1 MSLTRLA
8 YSGARWTAISSGM
21 VTAIQFLQ
29 TLVLAKI
36 LSPEDF
42 GLMAIVLLTLTF
54 VQIYADMGISS
65 ALVHRQDATREQLS
79 SLFWLNFL
87 TGFLVFLVAVALS
100 PVVAWVFGDPRLGSL
115 TLCAA
120 LILLIWPIGGQFGLL
135 LQKELA
141 FRTLALCEIASMSLA
156 AIVTIATAIDGYGPY
171 SLVLGK
177 LTGAG
182 LTAAVYSVIGW
193 RRWRPALYFSLRDI
207 RGYLSFG
214 FYQLGQATLVFAA
227 NQIDQLYV
235 GAVLGT
241 QALGYY
247 TFAWNLVLQPMMKL
261 NFVLTRVAFPMF
273 ARIQLDNKR
282 LQRGYLMLLW
292 LLASINA
299 PILIGC
305 AATAS
310 LLVPTIFGSQWM
322 PAVGIV
328 QTLALVSL
336 LISMTQPAD
345 AVMLA
350 TGRTDLAFK
359 WRLSLFFPE
368 LAGICI
374 GGFVAGVQGVALAKL
389 FLNLVYWI
397 AQYFFVLRTLIGSCL
412 KEYVNTVG
420 WPVAMAGVMGLVVLW
435 RWPAAMM
442 TDVSA
447 LVLAGEIAFG
457 AVVYCALWLL
467 LQRSRIYQLREQL
480 LVR

>member
-1 MSLTRLA
+1 
-8 YSGARWTAISSGM
+8 
-21 VTAIQFLQ
+21 
-29 TLVLAKI
+29 
-36 LSPEDF
+36 
-42 GLMAIVLLTLTF
+42 
-54 VQIYADMGISS
+54 
-65 ALVHRQDATREQLS
+65 
-79 SLFWLNFL
+79 
-87 TGFLVFLVAVALS
+87 
-100 PVVAWVFGDPRLGSL
+100 
-115 TLCAA
+115 
-120 LILLIWPIGGQFGLL
+120 
-135 LQKELA
+135 
-141 FRTLALCEIASMSLA
+141 
-156 AIVTIATAIDGYGPY
+156 
-171 SLVLGK
+171 
-177 LTGAG
+177 
-182 LTAAVYSVIGW
+182 
-193 RRWRPALYFSLRDI
+193 
-207 RGYLSFG
+207 
-214 FYQLGQATLVFAA
+214 
-227 NQIDQLYV
+227 
-235 GAVLGT
+235 
-241 QALGYY
+241 
-247 TFAWNLVLQPMMKL
+247 
-261 NFVLTRVAFPMF
+261 
-273 ARIQLDNKR
+273 
-282 LQRGYLMLLW
+282 
-292 LLASINA
+292 
-299 PILIGC
+299 
-305 AATAS
+305 
-310 LLVPTIFGSQWM
+310 M

-412 KEYVNTVG
+412 KEYANTVG